1 MSEFVHLHLH
11 TEFSLLDGACRVDE
25 LLDEAVKLKMRG
37 LAVTEHGNMFSSVV
51 FHDHA
56 RDRGLNPILGCEVY
70 VAHGSR
76 FDKSGPQT
84 ETNHLVLLA
93 ETYEGWQNL
102 IKLSSAGYT
111 EGFYYR
117 PRIDKE
123 LLAQHAK
130 GLIGLSS
137 CLKGEVASALKVEQA
152 RPALEAAARLRDI
165 LGPNNFFLEMQ
176 YQGIEEQKVVNKG
189 LIPLARELNL
199 PLVAT
204 NDVHYL
210 RQGDYQPHDI
220 LLCIGSGKTVNDE
233 KRLRYTGD
241 QFFLKTA
248 EQMANVFAGHEDAL
262 KNTLLIAER
271 CNVKIPKGANHLPVF
286 GVPEGLTLDDYFEQV
301 AREGF
306 AQRLPRLQQLQA
318 AGSLRHTLDD
328 YRTRLEYEL
337 AMIKK
342 MGYTGYFLIVWDFI
356 KYGRERGIPVGPG
369 RGSAAGSL
377 VAWCLRITDVDPI
390 HYDLLF
396 ERFLNPERVSMPD
409 IDVDFCERRRGE
421 VIEYVTQK
429 YGRENVA
436 QIITFGTMKAKAV
449 VRDVGRA
456 LDMPYADVNNIAK
469 QIPAALDMTLEK
481 ALAENPVLKDMV
493 ARDPKVKEVIEVGK
507 RLEGMSRHASVH
519 AAGVVIAPGPITDYA
534 PLYKGARD
542 EIVTQWNMKEV
553 ERVGLLKMDFL
564 GLSTLTLIHDA
575 LTEIKRTEGID
586 LDIDNVPLDDAKTY
600 KVFQEGAAFGIFQF
614 ESSGMRELLRKARP
628 ERLDDLIA
636 LNALYRPGPL
646 KSGMVDDYIARK
658 QGTKEVKYDLPQL
671 APILDDTYGVIA
683 YQEQVMLIAQA
694 LAGFSLAQ
702 ADMLRK
708 AMGKKDP
715 KVMAKMRA
723 DFMSGA
729 LGKGIN
735 EKKATKIFD
744 LMEYF
749 AGYGFNKSHSTAYA
763 FLAYQTAYLKANY
776 PKHFTAALL
785 TIEAQNTEKLATYLT
800 EARDRGIKILPP
812 DINRS
817 QLNFSVDKDADA
829 VRFGLT
835 AIKGLGEGA
844 IASIIAAREA
854 LGGRIPSL
862 HALCEV
868 LDMRLANKRVFEALV
883 KAGACDS
890 LVVNDVGRVEGPVG
904 RALGPAGE
912 ADKPRPTAKLRAQL
926 FAAVDGACEHGA
938 RQQRNKD
945 LGQFDM
951 FGDGDADG
959 SGPTN
964 VPLPDVPAWSE
975 IDQLNYEMESL
986 GLFWSGHPIDRY
998 AADLRDYG
1006 AKTIVELN
1014 PKKEQ
1019 AEEEPV
1025 ATIEPDGADSEVVV
1039 AVTGVP
1045 QGSAPLREPA
1055 APRGSGPQ
1063 ANPLGANGHGKG
1075 RNWRDRDTSDDVSVG
1090 GIVSGLRPLK
1100 TRKGDRMCVFML
1112 DDAGGS
1118 LEIVVFPETFKQCG
1132 HVAETGQLVLVKGK
1146 FEKDEETARIVAS
1159 EIVPIDMVRERLAK
1173 AVTIRVAA
1181 APPGAEASAKAATS
1195 RATFE
1200 RLWDV
1205 FAEHK
1210 GDRRV
1215 SFVIEE
1221 KDRGI
1226 KVTADVSGIRV
1237 RPSERLVSEVEKI
1250 CGAGSVSLR

>member
-1 MSEFVHLHLH
+1 MAEFVHLHLH

-25 LLDEAVKLKMRG
+25 LLDEAVKLKMPA

-70 VAHGSR
+70 VAQGSR
-76 FDKSGPQT
+76 FEKSGPQT

-123 LLAQHAK
+123 LLAQHSK

-176 YQGIEEQKVVNKG
+176 YQGIEEQKIVNKG

-210 RQGDYQPHDI
+210 RQGDHQPHDI
-220 LLCIGSGKTVNDE
+220 LLCIGSGKTVTDA
-233 KRLRYTGD
+233 KRLRYSGD

-248 EQMANVFAGHEDAL
+248 DQMAEVFNGHEDAL

-271 CNVKIPKGANHLPVF
+271 CDVKIPKGVNHLPTF
-286 GVPEGLTLDDYFEQV
+286 GVPEGLTLDQYFEQV

-306 AQRLPRLQQLQA
+306 AQRMTRLQQLKA
-318 AGSLRHTLDD
+318 AGRLRHTIEE
-328 YRTRLEYEL
+328 YETRLDYEI

-356 KYGRERGIPVGPG
+356 RYGREHGIPVGPG

-390 HYDLLF
+390 DYDLLF

-421 VIEYVTQK
+421 VIDYVTQK

-456 LDMPYADVNNIAK
+456 LDMPYADVDRIAK
-469 QIPAALDMTLEK
+469 QIPAALDMTLDK
-481 ALAENPVLKDMV
+481 ALAENPVLKDM
-493 ARDPKVKEVIEVGK
+493 AAKDAKVKEVLDIGR

-534 PLYKGARD
+534 PLYKGSRD

-564 GLSTLTLIHDA
+564 GLSTLTLIDDA
-575 LTEIKRTEGID
+575 LKEIKRTEGID
-586 LDIDNVPLDDAKTY
+586 LDIDAIPLDDAKTY
-600 KVFQEGAAFGIFQF
+600 KVFQEGAAHGIFQF

-671 APILDDTYGVIA
+671 APILQDTYGVIA

-723 DFMSGA
+723 DFMAGA
-729 LGKGIN
+729 AAKDIN

-763 FLAYQTAYLKANY
+763 YLAYQTAYLKANY
-776 PKHFTAALL
+776 PWHFAAALL
-785 TIEAQNTEKLATYLT
+785 TIEAQNTDKLSTYLG
-800 EARDRGIKILPP
+800 EARDRGIPVLPP
-812 DINRS
+812 DINQS
-817 QLNFSVDKDADA
+817 QLRFSVEPGKG

-844 IASIIAAREA
+844 IESILQARTA

-862 HALCEV
+862 HTLCEI

-883 KAGACDS
+883 KSGACDS
-890 LVVNDVGRVEGPVG
+890 LLPDEPVTGDRITMLARG
-904 RALGPAGE
+904 RA
-912 ADKPRPTAKLRAQL
+912 RL
-926 FAAVDGACEHGA
+926 FATIEAATEHGA
-938 RQQRNKD
+938 RTQRDKA
-945 LGQFDM
+945 LGQSDL
-951 FGDGDADG
+951 FGGDEPA
-959 SGPTN
+959 TAA
-964 VPLPDVPAWSE
+964 VQALPDATPWSE
-975 IDQLNYEMESL
+975 VDLLNHERDTL
-986 GLFWSGHPIDRY
+986 GLFLTGHPIDRW
-998 AADLRDYG
+998 ADDLRDFG
-1006 AKTIVELN
+1006 ARSIASLGIKR
-1014 PKKEQ
+1014 PADADA
-1019 AEEEPV
+1019 AEGEDAESGPPPV
-1025 ATIEPDGADSEVVV
+1025 AERVSEDV
-1039 AVTGVP
+1039 AI
-1045 QGSAPLREPA
+1045 
-1055 APRGSGPQ
+1055 
-1063 ANPLGANGHGKG
+1063 
-1075 RNWRDRDTSDDVSVG
+1075 G

-1112 DDAGGS
+1112 DDRDGS
-1118 LEIVVFPETFKQCG
+1118 LEVVVFPEAFKGSG
-1132 HVAETGQLVLVKGK
+1132 HLAENGAMLLVKGK
-1146 FEKDEETARIVAS
+1146 FERDAESARVVAA
-1159 EIVPIDMVRERLAK
+1159 ELQPIERVREKLST
-1173 AVTIRVAA
+1173 AVSITLS
-1181 APPGAEASAKAATS
+1181 APRHG
-1195 RATFE
+1195 RQTFE
-1200 RLWDV
+1200 QLWDV
-1205 FAEHK
+1205 LSRHK

-1215 SFVIEE
+1215 AFFLQDEE
-1221 KDRGI
+1221 RGLRVNV
-1226 KVTADVSGIRV
+1226 KVNAQIRV
-1237 RPSERLVSEVEKI
+1237 RPSDRLVADVEQI
-1250 CGAGSVSLR
+1250 CGAGSVRLR